1 MTPEY
6 EQKYLREY
14 LEIIR
19 NPKMRY
25 ARYNRINIGLWL
37 ATFFL
42 AVVFLLSTNWDWF
55 DSSLRPVI
63 VFLIGAFF
71 AFAYTISYSLA
82 QQPLIAK
89 YMDGAAIEKRLQEL
103 DA

>member
-6 EQKYLREY
+6 EQKFLREY

-19 NPKMRY
+19 NPKTRY
-25 ARYNRINIGLWL
+25 VRYNRMKIGLWL
-37 ATFFL
+37 ATFIL
-42 AVVFLLSTNWDWF
+42 AIVYLLSTNWGWF
-55 DSSLRPVI
+55 DPNLRPVI

-82 QQPLIAK
+82 QQPIIAK
-89 YMDGAAIEKRLQEL
+89 YMDSAAIEKRLQEL